1 MRIKKTGKPAKQD
14 NTRVKKPLDP
24 AIIKLLEAR
33 KELSPY
39 PSVSG
44 RYQGATSITE
54 IPSNKDSLA
63 ENLLE
68 AIPFYGS
75 FLSWDD
81 AQEAYRQ
88 MRQREAL
95 IPTANEAIDMF
106 GAVPIANSL
115 AKAPGLASDLIQ
127 LARQSPKYL
136 QILENLIGAY
146 DSAQD
151 ISEDNIK

>member
-33 KELSPY
+33 KELSP
-39 PSVSG
+39 
-44 RYQGATSITE
+44 
-54 IPSNKDSLA
+54 
-63 ENLLE
+63 
-68 AIPFYGS
+68 
-75 FLSWDD
+75 
-81 AQEAYRQ
+81 
-88 MRQREAL
+88 
-95 IPTANEAIDMF
+95 
-106 GAVPIANSL
+106 
-115 AKAPGLASDLIQ
+115 GLTSDLIQ

-136 QILENLIGAY
+136 QILENLISVY